1 MDPLKAVGNLY
12 LENQRLLNEYKS
24 LLQLVERI
32 KAGEVPVD
40 SVRIDHA
47 DASWSLVVDASKAK
61 PE

>member
-1 MDPLKAVGNLY
+1 
-12 LENQRLLNEYKS
+12 
-24 LLQLVERI
+24 LQLVERI